1 MHTQK
6 KLYDL
11 HLQTFG
17 NINDISKQLQYE
29 LKRISKLWDKTDEM
43 HYTLFS
49 KKEIMKLIDD
59 EIKNILWIQLVA
71 ICGLPFVH
79 NVIYHY
85 SAVFL
90 ATYIRQPVLYAH
102 YKALKA
108 INDRLEYR
116 FLSAAEPK
124 MPLAEPPSSS

>member
-49 KKEIMKLIDD
+49 KKEIMKLVDD
-59 EIKNILWIQLVA
+59 EINDFNRLVNNEITNLMTQTA
-71 ICGLPFVH
+71 E
-79 NVIYHY
+79 
-85 SAVFL
+85 VFKSE
-90 ATYIRQPVLYAH
+90 TGGS
-102 YKALKA
+102 
-108 INDRLEYR
+108 NE
-116 FLSAAEPK
+116 
-124 MPLAEPPSSS
+124 